1 MREVRVLAGGTHAC
15 TYQIRTAGPQQDF
28 VLRELPPGDDAAGRE
43 ARVLTALDGLL
54 GLAPRLLAWS
64 ADEATSDGSWLLISR
79 LPGAADIT
87 PGEPAAFASQLG
99 TALARIHATPQ
110 APLAGLPVVSGR
122 PGGSPAALSGPAASL
137 VCARWESIASAP
149 AVLTH
154 WDFWSGNTVWED
166 GRLTGV
172 VDWSGAALG
181 PRGFDL
187 GWCRLDLYLLFD
199 QRIAD
204 AFLASYEAARSNVP
218 TSELL
223 LSDLWAAARSDRI
236 VDSWDANYRD
246 LGRAGLTAAKL
257 RRRHAAWTRQALA
270 RATDLAGF

>member
-1 MREVRVLAGGTHAC
+1 M
-15 TYQIRTAGPQQDF
+15 
-28 VLRELPPGDDAAGRE
+28 
-43 ARVLTALDGLL
+43 
-54 GLAPRLLAWS
+54 
-64 ADEATSDGSWLLISR
+64 
-79 LPGAADIT
+79 
-87 PGEPAAFASQLG
+87 
-99 TALARIHATPQ
+99 
-110 APLAGLPVVSGR
+110 
-122 PGGSPAALSGPAASL
+122 
-137 VCARWESIASAP
+137 
-149 AVLTH
+149 
-154 WDFWSGNTVWED
+154 WED

-246 LGRAGLTAAKL
+246 LGRADLTAAEL